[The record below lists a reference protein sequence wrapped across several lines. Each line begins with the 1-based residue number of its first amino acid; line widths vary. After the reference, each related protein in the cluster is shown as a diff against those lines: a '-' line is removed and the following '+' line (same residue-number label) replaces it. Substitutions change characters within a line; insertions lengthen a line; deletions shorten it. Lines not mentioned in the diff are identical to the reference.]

1 MSGLNLITLQ
11 ENIFAYVSSQFPNYE
26 IREDDIIDEEALV
39 KANGKIKP
47 YIVLRWGGLFR
58 NTANANF
65 AGVRFDEYISSVDIV
80 VVAPTGSQARKGLN
94 VVMDKLIGW
103 KPNGSSPLT
112 PFGGAGVYTINY
124 LSGKPHVYAA
134 SGRLRF
140 AVNGDNPGAHIQ
152 P

>member
-1 MSGLNLITLQ
+1 MAGLNLVALQ
-11 ENIFAYVSSQFPNYE
+11 ENIAAHVRAEFPNYDVK
-26 IREDDIIDEEALV
+26 EDDVIDDEYLL
-39 KANGKIKP
+39 KSGGKIKP

-65 AGVRFDEYISSVDIV
+65 AGVRFDEYISSVDII

-103 KPNGSSPLT
+103 KPSGSSPLT
-112 PFGGAGVYTINY
+112 PFGGAGVYTFNT
-124 LSGKPHVYAA
+124 GDGRPHVYAA

-140 AVNGDNPGAHIQ
+140 AVNGEDPGSYIQ
-152 P
+152 S